1 MENEPFIGGLPVKIL
16 IFPMAMSNYQ
26 RVSDTNV
33 MRLTSAIALMISPFV
48 AERFKSPPV
57 MFVGWENPIKYSK

>member
-16 IFPMAMSNYQ
+16 IFPIAMSNYQ

-48 AERFKSPPV
+48 AELSP
-57 MFVGWENPIKYSK
+57 F